1 MAKKKS
7 FAKAFV
13 GVTALAVTG
22 KVVYDKYKILKEKF
36 EKEEK
41 ESICEEVKKYN
52 AVCTSKSVE
61 IEDEDF
67 EGCEIKAIASKFIID
82 LCLAVFEKD
91 AYINFKSDASIVKI
105 ILPEGVNVTC
115 DIENVASGI
124 KNLVVNVD
132 EEDIPTVFIIGKS
145 TLSSIEIIP
154 ANFYSDDDD
163 FEDEDDFE
171 TEDNADE
178 KATKAEEKAT
188 KADEKAT
195 KADAKATEAEI
206 KAAEAEVK
214 AKVAEAEAKVAEA
227 KATQADEKATKA
239 DEKAWETDR

>member
-7 FAKAFV
+7 IAKVFV
-13 GVTALAVTG
+13 GVTALAVAG

-36 EKEEK
+36 EKEET
-41 ESICEEVKKYN
+41 ESICDEVKKYN
-52 AVCTSKSVE
+52 AVCTSKSIE

-67 EGCEIKAIASKFIID
+67 EGCEIKAIASKLILD
-82 LCLAVFEKD
+82 LSLAVFEKD

-206 KAAEAEVK
+206 KAAEAEAK

-239 DEKAWETDR
+239 DEKA

>member
-7 FAKAFV
+7 IAKAFV
-13 GVTALAVTG
+13 GVTALAVAG

-41 ESICEEVKKYN
+41 ESICDEVKKYN
-52 AVCTSKSVE
+52 AVCTSKIVE
-61 IEDEDF
+61 IEDEEF
-67 EGCEIKAIASKFIID
+67 EGCEIKAIASKLILD
-82 LCLAVFEKD
+82 LSLAVFEKD
-91 AYINFKSDASIVKI
+91 AYINFKSDASIVQI

-124 KNLVVNVD
+124 KNLVVNVV

-145 TLSSIEIIP
+145 TISSIEIIP

-171 TEDNADE
+171 SEEYE
-178 KATKAEEKAT
+178 KAAEAEADAVKAEEKAVKAEEKAVKAEEKAT
-188 KADEKAT
+188 T
-195 KADAKATEAEI
+195 AE
-206 KAAEAEVK
+206 
-214 AKVAEAEAKVAEA
+214 
-227 KATQADEKATKA
+227 
-239 DEKAWETDR
+239 

>member
-1 MAKKKS
+1 MAKKRS

-13 GVTALAVTG
+13 GVTALAVAG

-36 EKEEK
+36 DKEEN
-41 ESICEEVKKYN
+41 ESICDEVKKYN
-52 AVCTSKSVE
+52 AVCKSKSVE

-67 EGCEIKAIASKFIID
+67 EGCEIKAIASKLMLD
-82 LCLAVFEKD
+82 LSLAVFEKD

-115 DIENVASGI
+115 DIENIASGI
-124 KNLVVNVD
+124 KNLVVNID

-145 TLSSIEIIP
+145 TVSSIEIIP

-171 TEDNADE
+171 SEDIADEDILKADKDILNADKE
-178 KATKAEEKAT
+178 VLN
-188 KADEKAT
+188 ADK
-195 KADAKATEAEI
+195 
-206 KAAEAEVK
+206 EVLK
-214 AKVAEAEAKVAEA
+214 SDKEVLK
-227 KATQADEKATKA
+227 
-239 DEKAWETDR
+239 

>member
-41 ESICEEVKKYN
+41 ESICAEVKKYN
-52 AVCTSKSVE
+52 AVCTSKSIE
-61 IEDEDF
+61 IQDEDF
-67 EGCEIKAIASKFIID
+67 EGCEIKAIASKLILD
-82 LCLAVFEKD
+82 LSLAAFEKD

-115 DIENVASGI
+115 DIENIVSSI
-124 KNLVVNVD
+124 KNLVVNVE
-132 EEDIPTVFIIGKS
+132 EEDIPSVFIIGKS
-145 TLSSIEIIP
+145 TISAIEIIP

-163 FEDEDDFE
+163 DFEDEDDFE
-171 TEDNADE
+171 SEDTAVDEEALNAN
-178 KATKAEEKAT
+178 EEVL
-188 KADEKAT
+188 KADKEVLKSDKEVLKSDKDIT
-195 KADAKATEAEI
+195 KTDK
-206 KAAEAEVK
+206 EVLK
-214 AKVAEAEAKVAEA
+214 
-227 KATQADEKATKA
+227 
-239 DEKAWETDR
+239 TDKEVLKTDKEVLKTDKEV

>member
-7 FAKAFV
+7 IAKAFV

-22 KVVYDKYKILKEKF
+22 KLVYDKYKILKEKF

-41 ESICEEVKKYN
+41 ESICDEVKKYN
-52 AVCTSKSVE
+52 AVCTSKSIE

-67 EGCEIKAIASKFIID
+67 EGCEIKAIASKLILD
-82 LCLAVFEKD
+82 LSLAVFEKD
-91 AYINFKSDASIVKI
+91 TYINFKSDAGIVKI

-115 DIENVASGI
+115 DIENVISSI

-145 TLSSIEIIP
+145 TVSSIEIIP
-154 ANFYSDDDD
+154 ANFYSDDD

-171 TEDNADE
+171 AEDIADE
-178 KATKAEEKAT
+178 EVLKADKKVVKAEKEVVKAEKEVL
-188 KADEKAT
+188 KADKDVLKTDQA
-195 KADAKATEAEI
+195 AAKTE
-206 KAAEAEVK
+206 
-214 AKVAEAEAKVAEA
+214 
-227 KATQADEKATKA
+227 
-239 DEKAWETDR
+239 

>member
-7 FAKAFV
+7 IAKAFV
-13 GVTALAVTG
+13 GVTALAVAG

-36 EKEEK
+36 EKEET
-41 ESICEEVKKYN
+41 ESICDEVKKYN
-52 AVCTSKSVE
+52 AVCTSKSIE

-67 EGCEIKAIASKFIID
+67 EGCEIKAIASKLILD
-82 LCLAVFEKD
+82 LSLAVFEKD

-206 KAAEAEVK
+206 KAAEAEAK

-239 DEKAWETDR
+239 DEKA

>member
-206 KAAEAEVK
+206 KAAEAE
-214 AKVAEAEAKVAEA
+214 AKAKVAEA

-239 DEKAWETDR
+239 DEKA

>member
-22 KVVYDKYKILKEKF
+22 KVVYDKYKILKTKF

-41 ESICEEVKKYN
+41 ESICDEVKKYN
-52 AVCTSKSVE
+52 AVCTCKSVE

-67 EGCEIKAIASKFIID
+67 EGCEIKAIASKLILD
-82 LCLAVFEKD
+82 LSLAVFEKD
-91 AYINFKSDASIVKI
+91 AYINFKSDASIVQI

-132 EEDIPTVFIIGKS
+132 EDDIPTVFIIGKS
-145 TLSSIEIIP
+145 TISSIEIIP
-154 ANFYSDDDD
+154 ANFYSDEDDD

-171 TEDNADE
+171 SEDIAGE
-178 KATKAEEKAT
+178 KATKTEEKDLKADEKDL
-188 KADEKAT
+188 KADEKAP
-195 KADAKATEAEI
+195 
-206 KAAEAEVK
+206 
-214 AKVAEAEAKVAEA
+214 
-227 KATQADEKATKA
+227 KA
-239 DEKAWETDR
+239 DEKAPNADK